1 MVRLLHYSDLENVFD
16 DAARGA
22 RLAGT
27 VRALDGPDALVVGTG
42 DNTAPGVVSMA
53 SQGRHALD
61 FFEAVGADVDTF
73 GNHEFDY
80 GPAAVRELVADF
92 PGTWVSANV
101 YREGDRFGA
110 AEGVVPYTVV
120 AVDGAR
126 VGFVGATDPA
136 TDSINPQ
143 AADLTFTDPVA
154 AVGDAVEALRA
165 EGVDRVVVC
174 SHLGAADDELAARFD
189 VDAVLGGHVHSVRT
203 EVVDG
208 TVLTRP
214 GVNGEF
220 VLEVDLTAGEVTRH
234 DPDEGDPVPE
244 LREALYE
251 RKAAAGLTEVVAEVA
266 EPLTRAEADTFGGEC
281 RVGNFVADAYRAAA
295 GSDVGLQNAGG
306 IREGDP
312 LAGEVTVADMVSTLP
327 FEEPVVTVEL
337 TGAELLDVF
346 READGARLDFG
357 EPEWWHAH
365 LSGASL
371 VWNEADGELVE
382 ARVDGEPVDAEATY
396 AVATAEYILHSD
408 HEFPTIE
415 QRHRVAEH
423 GIQHELL
430 AEHARDG
437 GLDVAVEGRVRF
449 RGGDADDDDE
459 DPTGDD
465 PAGGHAPAE

>member
-1 MVRLLHYSDLENVFD
+1 MVRLLQYSDVENAFD

-53 SQGRHALD
+53 SRGRHALD
-61 FFEAVGADVDTF
+61 FFEAVDADVDTF

-80 GPAAVRELVADF
+80 GPAAARALVADF

-101 YREGDRFGA
+101 YRDGERFGA
-110 AEGVVPYTVV
+110 VEGVVPH
-120 AVDGAR
+120 AILAADGVR
-126 VGFVGATDPA
+126 VGFVGVTDPA

-143 AADLTFTDPVA
+143 AAELTFTDPLA
-154 AVGDAVEALRA
+154 AVGDAVETLR
-165 EGVDRVVVC
+165 EERVDHVVVC
-174 SHLGAADDELAARFD
+174 SHLGAADDDLAARFD

-214 GVNGEF
+214 GVNGEL
-220 VLEVDLTAGEVTRH
+220 VLEVDLATGEVRRH
-234 DPDEGDPVPE
+234 DPSDGDPVPE

-251 RKAAAGLTEVVAEVA
+251 RKAAAGLTEVVAEVE
-266 EPLTRAEADTFGGEC
+266 EPLSRTESDTFGGEC
-281 RVGNFVADAYRAAA
+281 RIGNFVADAYRAAA

-337 TGAELLDVF
+337 TGAELLDAL

-371 VWNEADGELVE
+371 AWDTADGELVE
-382 ARVDGEPVDAEATY
+382 ARVDGEPVDPEATY
-396 AVATAEYILHSD
+396 TVATAEYVLHSD
-408 HEFPTIE
+408 HEFPTVE

-423 GIQHELL
+423 GVQHELL
-430 AEHARDG
+430 ADHARGG
-437 GLDVAVEGRVRF
+437 GLDVTVEGRVQF
-449 RGGDADDDDE
+449 RTRERDDS
-459 DPTGDD
+459 TDD
-465 PAGGHAPAE
+465 PVHGHASTE